1 MRIKTTNIKRFTSR
15 SVKAGLVF
23 FVFSTLAFGA
33 LLVNTA
39 TEKRQAVGQS
49 TLELCQSDGHGGWKV
64 IDRVRAPLS
73 FEISL
78 TDAASSKVLDLHPN
92 WNGTSEKGCQGSV
105 GWEHAT
111 DLHWDV
117 KSGKLDLITP
127 YVLKLNGH
135 EISIPISCTTESIT
149 TPIGTFKGSRAVLS
163 GPTLSAAIVG
173 FAHFKAPRN
182 LFQCSGGHKKGD
194 DEGEDKFVVVF
205 RGEGKAT
212 IVP

>member
-1 MRIKTTNIKRFTSR
+1 MKLKETNIKRL
-15 SVKAGLVF
+15 VGHGIKVGLLTF
-23 FVFSTLAFGA
+23 IFALLAFGA
-33 LLVNTA
+33 LLAHTA

-49 TLELCQSDGHGGWKV
+49 SLDLCQSDGHGGWKV
-64 IDRVRAPLS
+64 IDRVRAQLN

-78 TDAASSKVLDLHPN
+78 TDAASNKVLDLHPN

-105 GWEHAT
+105 SWERPT

-135 EISIPISCTTESIT
+135 EIHIPISCSTESIT

-163 GPTLSAAIVG
+163 GRTLSAAIVG
-173 FAHFKAPRN
+173 FANFKAPRN
-182 LFQCSGGHKKGD
+182 LFKCSGGRKEGD
-194 DEGEDKFVVVF
+194 AEGEDNFVVVF

-212 IVP
+212 IVE